1 MLHLHEVGEASRSYL
16 TAAARSTSEG
26 PDRSPCAVRIR
37 AKKKT
42 KGWRTISG
50 LNDCCEIRAG
60 APERQRRV
68 LQTVLAVNVA
78 TFVTEVGAGL
88 LARSTALLT
97 DSVDMLGRC
106 DRVRFQSVCRRA
118 WSSLAGPR
126 CTAEGRDCAVPS
138 LKGTLWPPWALSRLP
153 PIRSAY
159 GCCRGTDRTTSTCS
173 PLGSAPA
180 TMSWRIARC
189 FLAAGVVLITRSP
202 WPDIAVGLMIAA
214 LFGSSAITVV
224 RRAILELRRRSA
236 PNPSD
241 SAVPLPYILP

>member
-153 PIRSAY
+153 PIRSAMVAVAAPI
-159 GCCRGTDRTTSTCS
+159 GRLLRNDVVAN
-173 PLGSAPA
+173 SAVL
-180 TMSWRIARC
+180 
-189 FLAAGVVLITRSP
+189 LAAGVVLITRSP